1 MIMKKFIVAFDGLRF
16 SESVRDYA
24 VMLARQSGAHLVGV
38 FLEDFTL
45 HGYKIYDLITK
56 DGYNEGRQRQLE
68 EKDRVKR
75 NLAVESFETACQ
87 QAGLNYSVH
96 HDRSVAIQELVHES
110 IYADLLLI
118 DNRET
123 LTGYTEKIPTDFIR
137 DLLTQTHCP
146 VLIVPHHF
154 KPISKLVLLYD
165 GEASSVHAIK
175 MFSYTLASLKQEP
188 AEVVTIRDLN
198 DSLHVPDNRLIKEFL
213 KRHFPKAVYTVLKG
227 KAESTTIDFLRAQ
240 TGNPLIVLGAYGR
253 GTVSRWLNPSMADA
267 LMKTLKFP
275 LFIAHNK

>member
-1 MIMKKFIVAFDGLRF
+1 MKKFIVAFDGLKF

-24 VMLARQSGAHLVGV
+24 VTLARQSGAHLVGV
-38 FLEDFTL
+38 FLDDFTL

-56 DGYNEGRQRQLE
+56 EGYNEGRQRQLE

-75 NLAVESFETACQ
+75 NLAAESFETACQ
-87 QAGLNYSVH
+87 EAGLNYSVH

-110 IYADLLLI
+110 IYADLLMI

-123 LTGYTEKIPTDFIR
+123 LTSYPEKVPSEFIR

-146 VLIVPHHF
+146 VLMVPHHF

-188 AEVVTIRDLN
+188 TEVVTVRDAD

-213 KRHFPKAVYTVLKG
+213 KRHFPKATYTVLKG
-227 KAESTTIDFLRAQ
+227 RSESTTIDFLRTQ
-240 TGNPLIVLGAYGR
+240 TGNPLIILGAYGR
-253 GTVSRWLNPSMADA
+253 GKVSRWLNHSMADA
-267 LMKTLKFP
+267 LLKNLKFP

>member
-1 MIMKKFIVAFDGLRF
+1 MKKFIVAFDGLKF

-38 FLEDFTL
+38 FLDDFTL

-56 DGYNEGRQRQLE
+56 EGYSEGRQRQLE

-75 NLAVESFETACQ
+75 NLAAESFETACQ
-87 QAGLNYSVH
+87 EAGLNYSVH

-110 IYADLLLI
+110 IYADLLMI

-123 LTGYTEKIPTDFIR
+123 LTSYPEKVPSEFIR

-146 VLIVPHHF
+146 VLMVPHHF

-175 MFSYTLASLKQEP
+175 MFSYTLASLKREP
-188 AEVVTIRDLN
+188 TEVVTVRDAD

-213 KRHFPKAVYTVLKG
+213 KRHFPKATYTVLKG
-227 KAESTTIDFLRAQ
+227 RSESTTIDFLRTQ
-240 TGNPLIVLGAYGR
+240 TGNPLIILGAYGR
-253 GTVSRWLNPSMADA
+253 GKVSRWLNHSMADA
-267 LMKTLKFP
+267 LLKNLKFP

>member
-1 MIMKKFIVAFDGLRF
+1 MKKFIVAFDGLKF

-68 EKDRVKR
+68 EKDRLRRK
-75 NLAVESFETACQ
+75 LAVDSFETACQ
-87 QAGLNYSVH
+87 GAGLNYSVH

-227 KAESTTIDFLRAQ
+227 KAESTTIDFLRTQ
-240 TGNPLIVLGAYGR
+240 TGNPLIILGAYGR
-253 GTVSRWLNPSMADA
+253 GKVSRWLNPSMADTM
-267 LMKTLKFP
+267 MKNLKCP

>member
-1 MIMKKFIVAFDGLRF
+1 MKKFIVAFDGLKF

-38 FLEDFTL
+38 FLDDFTL

-56 DGYNEGRQRQLE
+56 EGYNEGRQRQLE

-75 NLAVESFETACQ
+75 NLAAESFETACQ
-87 QAGLNYSVH
+87 EAGLNYSVH

-110 IYADLLLI
+110 IYADLLMI

-123 LTGYTEKIPTDFIR
+123 LTSYPEKVPSEFIR

-146 VLIVPHHF
+146 VLMVPHHF

-188 AEVVTIRDLN
+188 TEVVTVRDAD

-213 KRHFPKAVYTVLKG
+213 KRHFPKATYTVLKG
-227 KAESTTIDFLRAQ
+227 RSESTTIDFLRTQ
-240 TGNPLIVLGAYGR
+240 TGNPLIILGAYGR
-253 GTVSRWLNPSMADA
+253 GKVSRWLNHSMADA
-267 LMKTLKFP
+267 LLKNLKFP

>member
-1 MIMKKFIVAFDGLRF
+1 MKKFIVAFDGLRF

-227 KAESTTIDFLRAQ
+227 KAESTTIDFLRTQ

-267 LMKTLKFP
+267 LMKNLKFP
-275 LFIAHNK
+275 LFIAHSK

>member
-1 MIMKKFIVAFDGLRF
+1 MKKFIVAFDGLKF

-24 VMLARQSGAHLVGV
+24 VTLARQSGAHLVGV
-38 FLEDFTL
+38 FLDDFTL

-56 DGYNEGRQRQLE
+56 EGYNEGRQRQLE

-75 NLAVESFETACQ
+75 NLAAESFETACQ

-227 KAESTTIDFLRAQ
+227 KAESTTIDFLRTQ
-240 TGNPLIVLGAYGR
+240 TGNPLIILGAYGR
-253 GTVSRWLNPSMADA
+253 GKVSRWLNPSMADTM
-267 LMKTLKFP
+267 MKNLKCP

>member
-1 MIMKKFIVAFDGLRF
+1 MKKFIVAFDGLKF

-38 FLEDFTL
+38 FLDDFTL
-45 HGYKIYDLITK
+45 HSYKIYDLITK
-56 DGYNEGRQRQLE
+56 EGFDEGRRRQLE
-68 EKDRVKR
+68 EKDRHKR
-75 NLAVESFETACQ
+75 TLAVESFETACQ
-87 QAGLNYSVH
+87 EAGLNYSVH
-96 HDRSVAIQELVHES
+96 HDRSVAIQELLHES
-110 IYADLLLI
+110 IYADLLMV

-123 LTGYTEKIPTDFIR
+123 MTSYPEKTPSEFIR

-146 VLIVPHHF
+146 VLMVPHHF

-175 MFSYTLASLKQEP
+175 MFSYILGSLKQEP
-188 AEVVTIRDLN
+188 TEVVTVRDVD

-213 KRHFPKAVYTVLKG
+213 KRHFPKATYTVLKG
-227 KAESTTIDFLRAQ
+227 KSESTTIDFLKTQ
-240 TGNPLIVLGAYGR
+240 TGNPLIILGAYGR
-253 GTVSRWLNPSMADA
+253 GKVSRWLNPSMADA
-267 LMKTLKFP
+267 LLKNLKIP

>member
-1 MIMKKFIVAFDGLRF
+1 MKKFIVAFDGLKF

-24 VMLARQSGAHLVGV
+24 VTLARQSGAHLVGV

-227 KAESTTIDFLRAQ
+227 KAESTTIDFLRTQ
-240 TGNPLIVLGAYGR
+240 TGNPLIILGAYGR
-253 GTVSRWLNPSMADA
+253 GKVSRWLNPSMADTM
-267 LMKTLKFP
+267 MKNLKCP